1 MPSRTTQ
8 KKNSLKDFDTFF
20 DKDKRIS
27 LEESDL
33 SKVQD
38 VARYTWSQI
47 EQLKEDPKK
56 FEEQPNNLSETG
68 IVNAAFTKGGTTF
81 LFSGDEIYAYSGDYE
96 FVDAGHPVKLI
107 NSSPDFPK
115 NARIDAA
122 FHGPDGRTY
131 FFDNQTKT
139 FSRSDD
145 LSIRQRISQR
155 WGGTIATSF
164 GTSQSD
170 FITAGLTIGQ
180 RTYLF
185 TQNEMF
191 RYTGSIYQFI
201 DVDYPIRN
209 TLHNFLNDI
218 GIVDSAIIRTISSI
232 NEPIMAAITQRDKI
246 ILKTL
251 NEDLF
256 QIDTNNGRASN
267 PHRIGQRQSRALI
280 EGMFAGFSHNE
291 ETFIFKDDKLL
302 VQSENNIHSLQNIVN
317 GSFIGLDGNL
327 YLFLR
332 EEFFS
337 IPVDQVNTHELLRQ
351 LSNPLLRPQQE
362 RWAKISGNQ
371 ITTIDEVDAAIVR
384 NGSLFLF
391 SGEEY
396 LRYTHIDQEFFD
408 HGYPK
413 RIQGNPDGFPDV
425 ERIDAAFTGFDG
437 KEYYFDNQRQE
448 FRTSDDLSI
457 SFPTQ
462 EKWGKS
468 KVHQKRPDGGFI
480 GAAFIF
486 ENFSYLLNPDS
497 IIKYENGDDGF
508 IDLLLHH
515 ELLAKL
521 SNRLDEHQVQISDKM
536 DEQNTRNTQ
545 VMREYADIMENK
557 TEENRNLFLQSLE
570 ELVNRIEAH
579 ISPQHREILE
589 AIEESRLGSFERLE
603 ILAEHLLAHTIKGLD
618 PQLLKLAEQKIS
630 GRGDGRI
637 SEADA
642 KEIVKLADQLGDSL
656 SEEERTQTLAF
667 IISKHKC
674 SKSARTIL
682 VNAFT

>member
-1 MPSRTTQ
+1 MPARTTQ
-8 KKNSLKDFDTFF
+8 KKDSLKDFDTFF

-27 LEESDL
+27 LEEADL

-47 EQLKEDPKK
+47 EQLKENPKK
-56 FEEQPNNLSETG
+56 FEEQPNNLTETG
-68 IVNAAFTKGGTTF
+68 IVNAAFTMGKTTF
-81 LFSGDEIYAYSGDYE
+81 LISGDEIYAYSGDYE
-96 FVDAGHPVKLI
+96 FINAAYPKLI
-107 NSSPDFPK
+107 NSSPDFPR

-122 FHGPDGRTY
+122 FHGPDGQNY
-131 FFDNQTKT
+131 FFDNQDKT
-139 FSRSDD
+139 FSRSDNVN
-145 LSIRQRISQR
+145 LKHPISRR
-155 WGGTIATSF
+155 WGLRLASSF
-164 GTSQSD
+164 GTSERD

-180 RTYLF
+180 HTYVF
-185 TQNEMF
+185 TQNEIF
-191 RYTGSIYQFI
+191 RYTGSFYQFI
-201 DVDYPIRN
+201 DVNYPKRN
-209 TLHNFLNDI
+209 TLHNFLNDLRI
-218 GIVDSAIIRTISSI
+218 PDSQINRTIGRVD
-232 NEPIMAAITQRDKI
+232 EPIMAAITQRDKM

-251 NEDLF
+251 NDDF
-256 QIDTNNGRASN
+256 YQIDTIKGRASD
-267 PHRIGQRQSRALI
+267 PQRIPQSQSRRIL
-280 EGMFAGFSHNE
+280 EGMFAGFTHNE
-291 ETFIFKDDKLL
+291 ETFIFKRGELII
-302 VQSENNIHSLQNIVN
+302 QSENTRHSLPNNVN
-317 GSFIGLDGNL
+317 GSFMGLDGNL

-332 EEFFS
+332 ERFFS
-337 IPVDQVNTHELLRQ
+337 VPSDRVNTLELLRQ
-351 LSNPLLRPQQE
+351 LSNPLLRNQQE
-362 RWAKISGNQ
+362 KWARISGNQ
-371 ITTIDEVDAAIVR
+371 GAPFERVDAAIVR

-396 LRYTHIDQEFFD
+396 LRYSHIDQEFFD

-457 SFPTQ
+457 SFPTR

-468 KVHQKRPDGGFI
+468 KVHQKRPDGGFV

-497 IIKYENGDDGF
+497 IIKYKNGDDGF

-515 ELLAKL
+515 DLLAKL

-570 ELVNRIEAH
+570 ELINRIEAH

-618 PQLLKLAEQKIS
+618 PQLLKLAEQKTS

-642 KEIVKLADQLGDSL
+642 KDIVKLADQMGDSL
-656 SEEERTQTLAF
+656 SDEERIQTLAY

-674 SKSARTIL
+674 SKSARAVL
-682 VNAFT
+682 VKAFA